1 MNFYKN
7 QIFHVYN
14 QGNDHGKIFFNDDNY
29 LYFIKKMR
37 QFICPYADF
46 LAYCLMP
53 NHFHFLIYVKEI
65 SLDNNKKPKTL
76 NESIGTMLMS
86 YTSAI
91 NKQEKRSGA
100 LFRQHTKAEDGWSED
115 VITISSKDSKKLFST
130 DNDYG
135 KICFDYIHNN
145 PSKANL
151 VSNQEDWIFS
161 SLRDYK
167 GMRNGTL
174 CNKDLAFELLNFE
187 KGAI

>member
-1 MNFYKN
+1 
-7 QIFHVYN
+7 
-14 QGNDHGKIFFNDDNY
+14 
-29 LYFIKKMR
+29 
-37 QFICPYADF
+37 
-46 LAYCLMP
+46 MP
-53 NHFHFLIYVKEI
+53 NHFHFLIYVNEI
-65 SLDNNKKPKTL
+65 VIDKNKKPKTL

-115 VITISSKDSKKLFST
+115 VISIGSKDSKKLFST

-145 PSKANL
+145 PVKANL
-151 VSNQEDWIFS
+151 VTKQEDWIFS
-161 SLRDYK
+161 SSCDYN

-174 CNKDLAFELLNFE
+174 CNKDLATGLLNL
-187 KGAI
+187 

>member
-14 QGNDHGKIFFNDDNY
+14 QGNDHGKIFFNNDNY
-29 LYFIKKMR
+29 LFFIIKMR

-53 NHFHFLIYVKEI
+53 NHFHFLIYVNEI
-65 SLDNNKKPKTL
+65 VIDKNKKPKTL

-100 LFRQHTKAEDGWSED
+100 LFRQHTRAEDGW
-115 VITISSKDSKKLFST
+115 
-130 DNDYG
+130 
-135 KICFDYIHNN
+135 
-145 PSKANL
+145 
-151 VSNQEDWIFS
+151 
-161 SLRDYK
+161 
-167 GMRNGTL
+167 
-174 CNKDLAFELLNFE
+174 
-187 KGAI
+187 